1 MNPKAPTGLV
11 LNIQHFCTH
20 DGPGIRTNVFL
31 KGCSLRCKW
40 CSNPESIHPKPELAY
55 KPGQCIGEKQCGFCL
70 KDVCPESA
78 IYVVGSGERADDKV
92 RINWDLCTNCGKC
105 VPVCPTNALY
115 LFGQEM
121 TVDQVL
127 DEVEQDSAFYRE
139 SGGGM
144 TLSGGECQLQPD
156 FAAALLAGAHQRG
169 INTAIETA
177 FNVPWSFVEKVL
189 PHVDVVLHDHKL
201 TDSERHQKWTG
212 VPNKRILE
220 NIKRAYETF
229 PDKTFIARTP
239 LIPGVND
246 DEEHIRAVLAFIRP
260 YTNVVDYELLPYM
273 RFGES
278 KYGFLGRVYE
288 MQDFDPPTPE
298 TLARLRAIIDEAFG
312 RSGAAHA
319 TETTR
324 PRQRNGRRGDV
335 SG

>member
-1 MNPKAPTGLV
+1 MSNPATNSKNPTGQV
-11 LNIQHFCTH
+11 LNIQHFSTH

-40 CSNPESIHPKPELAY
+40 CSNPESINPNPELAY
-55 KPGQCIGEKQCGFCL
+55 KESQCLGEKQCGFCL
-70 KDVCPESA
+70 KNVCPESA
-78 IYVVGSGERADDKV
+78 IYVVGSGDRADDKV

-105 VPVCPTNALY
+105 VPVCPSNALY
-115 LFGQEM
+115 MFGQEM
-121 TVDQVL
+121 TVEQVL
-127 DEVEQDSAFYRE
+127 DEVEQDGSFYRE
-139 SGGGM
+139 SGGGI

-156 FAAALLAGAHQRG
+156 FAAALLEGAHQRG

-177 FNVPWSFVEKVL
+177 FNVPWANVEKVL

-201 TDSERHQKWTG
+201 TDSERHRKWTG

-220 NIKRAYETF
+220 NIKKAYETW

-260 YTNVVDYELLPYM
+260 HKNVVDYELLPYM

-288 MQDFDPPTPE
+288 MRDFEPPTAE

-312 RSGAAHA
+312 GGVAP
-319 TETTR
+319 EKM
-324 PRQRNGRRGDV
+324 
-335 SG
+335 